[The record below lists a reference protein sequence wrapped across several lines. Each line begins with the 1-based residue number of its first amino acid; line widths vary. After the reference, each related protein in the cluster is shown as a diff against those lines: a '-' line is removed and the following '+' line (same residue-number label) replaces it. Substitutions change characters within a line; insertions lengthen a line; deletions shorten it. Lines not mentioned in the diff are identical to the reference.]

1 MGSQN
6 SGTMGTSP
14 LLDLQQMGQSVWC
27 DSISRSLLDSGE
39 LRRMIAEDGLR
50 GVTSNPSIFEKAI
63 SGGTDYDR
71 EIRTMARAGFS
82 AERIYEVLAIKDI
95 QGAADQFGALFE
107 ATGGGDGYV
116 SLEVSPHLA
125 YRTRDTVEEARRLWQ
140 AVARPNVMIKVP
152 ATPDGMPAIRQ
163 LLGEGINVNITLMFS
178 MEHYLQVAE
187 AYLQGIETLAACA
200 HPVPAASVA
209 SFFVSRVDS
218 VVDKLLQ
225 ERELRAGTPAA
236 RERCR
241 KLLGRAAVANTRLVY
256 QKFREIFSGSRFLRL
271 KQKGFR
277 VQRPL
282 WASTSTKNP
291 SYSDVMYPEALIG
304 PDTVDTMPDATLAAF
319 LEHGA
324 AGRTIDCQVDEA
336 EKTLEELETAGIG
349 MAEVTDRLLA
359 DGLRQFAESYDGL
372 LANIEEKSQLL
383 AKSR

>member
-125 YRTRDTVEEARRLWQ
+125 YRTRETVEEARRLWQ

-152 ATPDGMPAIRQ
+152 ATPAGMPAIRQ

-187 AYLQGIETLAACA
+187 AYLQGIETLAASA

-225 ERELRAGTPAA
+225 ERELRAGTPAE

-291 SYSDVMYPEALIG
+291 RYRDVLYVEELIG
-304 PDTVDTMPDATLAAF
+304 PDTVNTMPLETLSAF
-319 LEHGA
+319 RDHGVVRA
-324 AGRTIDCQVDEA
+324 
-336 EKTLEELETAGIG
+336 TLEEDPDGSRQTWVRLQELGID
-349 MAEVTDRLLA
+349 MNAVTLKLQEDGVKLFADAFDRLLA
-359 DGLRQFAESYDGL
+359 SIQSKQQAVLSA
-372 LANIEEKSQLL
+372 
-383 AKSR
+383 

>member
-178 MEHYLQVAE
+178 MEHYLQVAD

-225 ERELRAGTPAA
+225 ERELRAGTLAE

-291 SYSDVMYPEALIG
+291 RYRDVLYVEELIG
-304 PDTVDTMPDATLAAF
+304 PDTVNTMPLETLSTF
-319 LEHGA
+319 RDHGVVRA
-324 AGRTIDCQVDEA
+324 
-336 EKTLEELETAGIG
+336 TLEENPDDARQTWVRLQELGID
-349 MAEVTDRLLA
+349 MNAVTLKLQEDGVKLFADAFDRLLA
-359 DGLRQFAESYDGL
+359 SIQSKQQAVLSA
-372 LANIEEKSQLL
+372 
-383 AKSR
+383 

>member
-95 QGAADQFGALFE
+95 QGAADQFRALFE

-125 YRTRDTVEEARRLWQ
+125 YRTRETVEEARRLWQ

-152 ATPDGMPAIRQ
+152 ATPAGMPAIRQ

-187 AYLQGIETLAACA
+187 AYLQGIETLAASA

-225 ERELRAGTPAA
+225 ERELRAGGAA
-236 RERCR
+236 ERERCR

-291 SYSDVMYPEALIG
+291 RYRDVLYVEELIG
-304 PDTVDTMPDATLAAF
+304 PDTVNTMPLETLSTF
-319 LEHGA
+319 RDHGVVRA
-324 AGRTIDCQVDEA
+324 
-336 EKTLEELETAGIG
+336 TLEENPDDARQTWVRLQELGID
-349 MAEVTDRLLA
+349 MNAVTLKLQEDGVKLFADAFDRLLA
-359 DGLRQFAESYDGL
+359 SIQSKQQAVLSA
-372 LANIEEKSQLL
+372 
-383 AKSR
+383 